1 MCRSTDREV
10 ERCTDGWLPY
20 LLNERPFDPYPHSWL
35 HKRTC
40 ACVCVCVRMC
50 VRACAC
56 THCTS
61 LAPYRAGGATQL
73 TRTASVR
80 GTPICSLPCLL
91 RSSIMACNRPSSQR
105 SGNAKRMS
113 RPEDMHG
120 IHIHICVLESTSA
133 YVWGGRSVGCVC
145 VCVRASVRV
154 CVCVSCF
161 CPSVSLSLSVYMHHT
176 NQGQRRGQRW
186 SDSPHTQARPLYPL
200 RLASTCLSRCPS
212 ATGVARPLE
221 AAQN

>member
-40 ACVCVCVRMC
+40 VCVCVCVRMC

-80 GTPICSLPCLL
+80 GTPIFSLPCLL

-120 IHIHICVLESTSA
+120 IHIHICVLESASA
-133 YVWGGRSVGCVC
+133 YVCGGSVGCVC
-145 VCVRASVRV
+145 ACVRLCV
-154 CVCVSCF
+154 CVCVCR
-161 CPSVSLSLSVYMHHT
+161 VSARLFLSLCLCTCTTLTKVSGADKDGRIPRTHKRGLYIPYA
-176 NQGQRRGQRW
+176 QRQRVC
-186 SDSPHTQARPLYPL
+186 H
-200 RLASTCLSRCPS
+200 
-212 ATGVARPLE
+212 VARR
-221 AAQN
+221 QQG

>member
-1 MCRSTDREV
+1 M
-10 ERCTDGWLPY
+10 
-20 LLNERPFDPYPHSWL
+20 
-35 HKRTC
+35 
-40 ACVCVCVRMC
+40 CVCVCVRMC

-80 GTPICSLPCLL
+80 GTPIFSLPCLL

-120 IHIHICVLESTSA
+120 IHIHICVLESASA
-133 YVWGGRSVGCVC
+133 CVCGGGPLGVCVCACVRLCVC
-145 VCVRASVRV
+145 VCVCRVSARLFLSLCLCTCTTPTKVSGADKDGRIPRTHKRGLYIPYAQRQRV
-154 CVCVSCF
+154 C
-161 CPSVSLSLSVYMHHT
+161 H
-176 NQGQRRGQRW
+176 
-186 SDSPHTQARPLYPL
+186 
-200 RLASTCLSRCPS
+200 
-212 ATGVARPLE
+212 VARR
-221 AAQN
+221 QQG